1 MMRKYRNGIALLI
14 ALMLMIPVSASA
26 QTQEDVANA
35 AMSMIVTTFSDQFDI
50 TYDYDGDSQC
60 LGVKLVLKDVTAEIW
75 NSYPSDTNVQLLDA
89 FSGITDVLIDAANSY
104 AIAADPPHVLTIF
117 KTCDGGDIIMEYD
130 GEDFTWLLRK

>member
-1 MMRKYRNGIALLI
+1 MGGVLI
-14 ALMLMIPVSASA
+14 EKQSYLCSFRCCNSAHGSRISICP
-26 QTQEDVANA
+26 TQEDVANA

-89 FSGITDVLIDAANSY
+89 FSGITDVLINAA
-104 AIAADPPHVLTIF
+104 IHTPLPPIRRTS
-117 KTCDGGDIIMEYD
+117 
-130 GEDFTWLLRK
+130 